1 MFQIAVY
8 GKGGIGKSTITA
20 NLSASL
26 ALAGKRV
33 LQVGCDPKHDSTN
46 LLVHGRGQRTA
57 LDYLRHTSP
66 ADYRIEDVLETGFAG
81 VGCVEA
87 GGPEPG
93 VGCAGRGII
102 STFEL
107 LDRFKIKEAYDIV
120 CYDVLGDVVCGGFA
134 VPIRRE
140 YADAVFVV
148 TSGEFM
154 ALYAAN
160 NILRGLRN
168 YDFGENRVAGIIYNS
183 RNVQGEDERVE
194 RFAREVQL
202 PIVLKVPRSDAFAR
216 AEVARRTVVEL
227 GEDAALVDAFA
238 RLARRV
244 VEGLPLYEAHPLT
257 DEELE
262 AKILGTNRL
271 VEAASDE
278 SGASGGS
285 LEAGTAREASIH
297 GASPQQAPFAPAS
310 APEVERE
317 PAPEI
322 VSEPAPAPKSA
333 DTSAPEVEPAPAPAP
348 ATIGLSNPNRYL
360 SKNMANREP
369 LHGCAYNGACMMA
382 LQVRDAVVVA
392 HAPTHC
398 FNLTR
403 QTATS
408 TGRRVLYERGAVLP
422 ASLAPPF
429 ACTNMSE
436 SDMVFGGTGKL
447 LERVGQLKQR
457 RPRAIVVV
465 SGCTAGIIGDDIDRA
480 KQLSEPDLPVIT
492 IKADGNMSG
501 DYLQGMLE
509 CYTALAHQV
518 IDPTLPSRPRT
529 VNIVFEKVVVKETE
543 QNFAFVQGVLN
554 RMGVTVNCRFLCNT
568 TYDALEAFT
577 TAELNLLAYRDYTGA
592 MLEDFFKSEYGC
604 AFFEHDFPVGVPET
618 EEWVRALAMHFGCPE
633 EGERILG
640 EQRAEYDRR
649 IAALRPVLAG
659 KRLMVFTYNLDLDW
673 IIEPAMDAGI
683 EICKICVLDY
693 SQDQGFRTKLDLD
706 FPVEQ
711 NYDRT
716 KREQDLERYR
726 PDILL
731 SNYASSLETS
741 AAVVDTIP
749 MCPPVGVESGISLLE
764 RWTRLIGSNLK
775 EGWRDDERFFAKHA
789 AR

>member
-26 ALAGKRV
+26 ALQGKRV
-33 LQVGCDPKHDSTN
+33 LQVGCDPKHDSTT
-46 LLVHGRGQRTA
+46 LLVHGRAQRTV
-57 LDYLRHTSP
+57 LDYLRDTSP
-66 ADYRIEDVLETGFAG
+66 VDYRIEDVLLDGYAG

-87 GGPEPG
+87 GGPQPG

-107 LDRFKIKEAYDIV
+107 LNSFKIQNAYDIV

-160 NILRGLRN
+160 NILRGIGN
-168 YDFGENRVAGIIYNS
+168 YDFGVNRVAGIIYNS
-183 RNVQGEDERVE
+183 RNVRGEDERVE
-194 RFAREVQL
+194 LFAREVQL
-202 PIVLKVPRSDAFAR
+202 PIVLKVPRSDSFAR
-216 AEVARRTVVEL
+216 AEAARMTVVER
-227 GEDAALVDAFA
+227 GEDVALIDSFAA
-238 RLARRV
+238 LARRIAK
-244 VEGLPLYEAHPLT
+244 GLPLYEAKPLT

-262 AKILGTNRL
+262 AKILGTNKPMVASESL
-271 VEAASDE
+271 PGQSAELSGIPGEAAV
-278 SGASGGS
+278 
-285 LEAGTAREASIH
+285 
-297 GASPQQAPFAPAS
+297 PPAS
-310 APEVERE
+310 AETPTESADE
-317 PAPEI
+317 PAAGAQDHIEL
-322 VSEPAPAPKSA
+322 A
-333 DTSAPEVEPAPAPAP
+333 
-348 ATIGLSNPNRYL
+348 NPNRYL
-360 SKNMANREP
+360 SKNLVYREP

-382 LQVRDAVVVA
+382 LQVRDAVVLA

-408 TGRRVLYERGAVLP
+408 TGRRVLYERGALLP
-422 ASLAPPF
+422 AALIPPL
-429 ACTNMSE
+429 ACTNMDD
-436 SDMVFGGTGKL
+436 SDMVFGGVGKL
-447 LERVGQLKQR
+447 LERVGDLKER
-457 RPRAIVVV
+457 NPRAIIVV

-480 KQLSEPDLPVIT
+480 KDLATPETPIIT

-518 IDPTLPSRPRT
+518 MDPTLPKRPKT
-529 VNIVFEKVVVKETE
+529 ANIVFEKVVVKETE
-543 QNFAFVQGVLN
+543 QNFAFVSGVLA
-554 RMGVTVNCRFLCNT
+554 RFGVSVNCRFLCNT
-568 TYDALEAFT
+568 TFDALRAFT
-577 TAELNLLAYRDYTGA
+577 TAELNLLAYRDYTGR
-592 MLEDFFKSEYGC
+592 MLESFFAREYGC
-604 AFFEHDFPVGVPET
+604 QFFEHDFPIGLSET
-618 EEWVRALAMHFGCPE
+618 EEWVRALASYYGDPE

-640 EQRAEYDRR
+640 EQRAVYERR
-649 IAALRPVLAG
+649 IEALRPVLAG
-659 KRLMVFTYNLDLDW
+659 KKLMVFTYNLDLDW
-673 IIEPAMDAGI
+673 IIEPVLDAGMRI
-683 EICKICVLDY
+683 VKVGVLDY
-693 SQDQGFRTKLDLD
+693 SQDEGFRTKLDLD
-706 FPVEQ
+706 FPIEQ

-716 KREQDLERYR
+716 KREEDLERYQ

-731 SNYASSLETS
+731 ANYASSVDLPGL
-741 AAVVDTIP
+741 VVDTIP
-749 MCPPVGVESGISLLE
+749 MCPRVGPESGITLLE
-764 RWTRLIGSNLK
+764 RWARLIGSNLK